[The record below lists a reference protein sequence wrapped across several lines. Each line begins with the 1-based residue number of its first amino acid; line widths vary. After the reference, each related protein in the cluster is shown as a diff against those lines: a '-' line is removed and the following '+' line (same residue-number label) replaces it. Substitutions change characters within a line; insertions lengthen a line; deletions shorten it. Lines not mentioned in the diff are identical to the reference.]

1 MPVSAVARVIA
12 MQLVAWLT
20 ITAILSVET
29 YDDPTIDNDGNTDES
44 RR

>member
-1 MPVSAVARVIA
+1 VPVSAVARVIA

-20 ITAILSVET
+20 IAAILSVET
-29 YDDPTIDNDGNTDES
+29 YDEPINDGDTDES